1 MAPFGA
7 FRRHLIV
14 PSNNQRPKGSKPA
27 PPARPAAACS
37 SDDRYVDHSRRSRC
51 YWISEC
57 YDGAMRTVSALDVR
71 RRFGEIVDQAA
82 AGERI
87 IIERAGQ
94 PLAALVPLADL
105 ELVDPERI
113 KASRLAAIDRIERMA
128 KRHPF
133 TLHEPVED
141 LIRKMRLEREE
152 QIARNIR
159 GASS

>member
-1 MAPFGA
+1 
-7 FRRHLIV
+7 
-14 PSNNQRPKGSKPA
+14 
-27 PPARPAAACS
+27 
-37 SDDRYVDHSRRSRC
+37 
-51 YWISEC
+51 
-57 YDGAMRTVSALDVR
+57 MRTVSALDVR
-71 RRFGEIVDQAA
+71 KRFGEIVDQAA

-133 TLHEPVED
+133 TLNEPVED